1 MKAAYV
7 FALIALLSL
16 SPLAAADIE
25 VLGLFK
31 GAALIKVDGEQ
42 KLLKVGQRWKGVALL
57 EANSKQAIADV
68 NGERM
73 TLTIS
78 TRIGTNF
85 AKPTGTTVIIRK
97 NDNRQYITTAL
108 INGRST
114 RVLVDTGANIIAIN
128 SATARALGVDYSKG
142 IPSQVKTA
150 SGVVMAH
157 MIMLDSVDVGGITV
171 NRVQASVLEGPHPEM
186 VLLGTSYL
194 QHVEMREKDGIL
206 MLMRKF

>member
-1 MKAAYV
+1 M
-7 FALIALLSL
+7 SE
-16 SPLAAADIE
+16 SPI
-25 VLGLFK
+25 F
-31 GAALIKVDGEQ
+31 
-42 KLLKVGQRWKGVALL
+42 
-57 EANSKQAIADV
+57 NSMRASCGKRRSPISILHITFTRDV
-68 NGERM
+68 
-73 TLTIS
+73 
-78 TRIGTNF
+78 
-85 AKPTGTTVIIRK
+85 
-97 NDNRQYITTAL
+97 
-108 INGRST
+108 
-114 RVLVDTGANIIAIN
+114 